1 MKVLMKQEVRKV
13 GKKGDIVD
21 VSDGYG
27 ANFLIPNGYAVLYTE
42 QAKADYAKE
51 LAKEAQIRAQKT
63 EEAKGIAKQLES
75 IKLVFD
81 ASAGRNG
88 DMIGTI
94 SFKKII
100 DALKKDY
107 GITISKGQILDKDV
121 IVNGFGDTHLKV
133 DIFNGVIGVVTV
145 HVDLKKK
152 K

>member
-63 EEAKGIAKQLES
+63 EEAKGIAKRLES

-145 HVDLKKK
+145 HVDLKEKK
-152 K
+152 